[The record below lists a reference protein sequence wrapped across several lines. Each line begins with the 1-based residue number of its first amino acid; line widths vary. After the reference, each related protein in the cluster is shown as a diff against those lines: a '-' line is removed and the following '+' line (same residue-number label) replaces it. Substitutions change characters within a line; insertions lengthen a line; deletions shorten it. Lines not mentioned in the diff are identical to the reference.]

1 MRQCALTLLTMP
13 PLVRACLVV
22 ALASTLTSACAT
34 TQARVAVEP
43 PQPLMVPAAPPRIIV
58 PTDPTPPPVPEETP
72 APATP
77 TRPRPTRPSTPR
89 QDARTE
95 SPKPVETADAT
106 KPPPN
111 GTETAPVPAP
121 KLEMQP
127 GDRGDGAV
135 RQQLGKA
142 ADDLQKVNYAG
153 LSNDLKA
160 QYDTAKRFI
169 TLGEQALREQNLIF
183 AATLA
188 DKAGAIA
195 TLLLRR

>member
-1 MRQCALTLLTMP
+1 MRTILLTFS
-13 PLVRACLVV
+13 LAGRGGLAVV
-22 ALASTLTSACAT
+22 ALATLTSACAT

-58 PTDPTPPPVPEETP
+58 PTDPTPLPVPEETP
-72 APATP
+72 APTIPA
-77 TRPRPTRPSTPR
+77 RPRPARPAMPR
-89 QDARTE
+89 PDPRVE
-95 SPKPVETADAT
+95 SPKPAEAAADPN
-106 KPPPN
+106 KPPN
-111 GTETAPVPAP
+111 GQEAAPAP
-121 KLEMQP
+121 APTLEMQP
-127 GDRGDGAV
+127 GDRGDAGV

-142 ADDLQKVNYAG
+142 ADDLQRVNYAG

-169 TLGEQALREQNLIF
+169 TLAEQALREQNLIF
-183 AATLA
+183 ASTLA

>member
-1 MRQCALTLLTMP
+1 MPTTLLTL
-13 PLVRACLVV
+13 PLTGRAGLVV
-22 ALASTLTSACAT
+22 ALVATVTSACVT

-58 PTDPTPPPVPEETP
+58 PPDPTPPPPPDEEPPPAVP
-72 APATP
+72 A
-77 TRPRPTRPSTPR
+77 RPRPSRPATPR
-89 QDARTE
+89 QDPRTE
-95 SPKPVETADAT
+95 PPKPVDAAAEAA
-106 KPPPN
+106 KPPN
-111 GTETAPVPAP
+111 GPETAPAPAP
-121 KLEMQP
+121 TLEMQP
-127 GDRGDGAV
+127 GDRGDAAV
-135 RQQLGKA
+135 RQQLAKA
-142 ADDLQKVNYAG
+142 ADDLQNVNYVA

-169 TLGEQALREQNLIF
+169 TLGGQALKEQNLVF

>member
-1 MRQCALTLLTMP
+1 MPTLLTL
-13 PLVRACLVV
+13 PLTGRRSLVV
-22 ALASTLTSACAT
+22 AALAALTSSCAT
-34 TQARVAVEP
+34 TQAARVVAEP

-58 PTDPTPPPVPEETP
+58 PTDPTPPPPPEEAPPP
-72 APATP
+72 AAP
-77 TRPRPTRPSTPR
+77 TRPRPTRPAMPR
-89 QDARTE
+89 TDPRE
-95 SPKPVETADAT
+95 VPKPADAPAEAA
-106 KPPPN
+106 KPN
-111 GTETAPVPAP
+111 GQEAAPTPAP
-121 KLEMQP
+121 TLEMQP
-127 GDRGDGAV
+127 GDRGGDAGV

-142 ADDLQKVNYAG
+142 GDDLQKVNYAM

-188 DKAGAIA
+188 DKAAAIA

>member
-1 MRQCALTLLTMP
+1 LPTFSLAGR
-13 PLVRACLVV
+13 RSLVV
-22 ALASTLTSACAT
+22 AALAALASACAT
-34 TQARVAVEP
+34 TQARVATPVEP

-58 PTDPTPPPVPEETP
+58 PTDPTPAPTPEEAP

-77 TRPRPTRPSTPR
+77 ARPRPPRPAQPR
-89 QDARTE
+89 PDPRVE
-95 SPKPVETADAT
+95 PPPKPADVPADAAA
-106 KPPPN
+106 KPN
-111 GTETAPVPAP
+111 GQEPAAAPTPT
-121 KLEMQP
+121 LEMQP
-127 GDRGDGAV
+127 GDRGDAGV

-142 ADDLQKVNYAG
+142 ADDLQKVNYVG

-169 TLGEQALREQNLIF
+169 TLGEQALKEQNLIF

-188 DKAGAIA
+188 DKAAAIA